1 MKVGAVFFGLIL
13 VILLGFRL
21 NNKYTFG
28 YNYNGILNGIS

>member
-21 NNKYTFG
+21 NNKYTFCYYYDG
-28 YNYNGILNGIS
+28 NLDGI